1 MSLVTASILS
11 PSEGVVHLGPLPL
24 RGYALCII
32 IGVIVG
38 VMISERRL
46 VARGA
51 PPGIGADYATVA
63 VPFGIIGARLYS
75 VITTPDPYF
84 GKGGHPI
91 DALYIWRGGLGIWG
105 AIAGGFLG
113 AYLVFRRRGIPL
125 SLAADAVAPSLV
137 VAQAIGRWGNWFN
150 QELYGRPSTLPWAL
164 RIDVDHREP
173 GYEKFATYQP
183 TFLYES
189 LWCLGVAALC
199 LWADRRYK
207 MAGGRVFA
215 LYVAAYTAG
224 RGWIEAL
231 RIDTAHRFFGLRL
244 NDYVSII
251 VFLIAVAYLII
262 RRDATDRPI
271 TAVPVDAAVEGAK
284 TAAHEGGEKV
294 DLVKPADA
302 TSAESAAE
310 SAAAGS
316 VAAESE
322 AADPP
327 ATAPPPR

>member
-11 PSEGVVHLGPLPL
+11 PAEGVAHLGPIPL
-24 RGYALCII
+24 RGYALCIA
-32 IGVIVG
+32 IGVVVG

-63 VPFGIIGARLYS
+63 VPFGIIGARLYH

-84 GKGGHPI
+84 GSGGHPI
-91 DALYIWRGGLGIWG
+91 EALYIWRGGLGIWG

-113 AYLVFRRRGIPL
+113 AVLVFRRRGIPI

-150 QELYGRPSTLPWAL
+150 QELYGRPSTLPWAVK
-164 RIDVDHREP
+164 IDVAHRQP
-173 GYEKFATYQP
+173 GYENFGTYQP

-189 LWCLGVAALC
+189 IWCLGVAALC
-199 LWADRRYK
+199 IWADRRYK
-207 MAGGRVFA
+207 MGGGRVFA

-251 VFLIAVAYLII
+251 VFILAVTYLIV
-262 RRDATDRPI
+262 RRGATDQPIRPLPEEA
-271 TAVPVDAAVEGAK
+271 TA
-284 TAAHEGGEKV
+284 
-294 DLVKPADA
+294 ADA
-302 TSAESAAE
+302 TTGEATKVELTKPVDEARSSLAAT
-310 SAAAGS
+310 
-316 VAAESE
+316 ESE
-322 AADPP
+322 TADPP
-327 ATAPPPR
+327 AKEHLPPAQ

>member
-11 PSEGVVHLGPLPL
+11 PAEGVAHLGPLPL
-24 RGYALCII
+24 RGYALCIA
-32 IGVIVG
+32 IGVVVG

-63 VPFGIIGARLYS
+63 VPFGIIGARLYH

-84 GKGGHPI
+84 GTGGHPI
-91 DALYIWRGGLGIWG
+91 EALYIWRGGLGIWG

-113 AYLVFRRRGIPL
+113 AVLVFKRRGIPI

-150 QELYGRPSTLPWAL
+150 QELYGRPSTLPWAVK
-164 RIDVDHREP
+164 IDVAHRLP
-173 GYEKFATYQP
+173 GYESIGTYQP

-189 LWCLGVAALC
+189 IWCLGVAALC
-199 LWADRRYK
+199 IWADRRYR

-251 VFLIAVAYLII
+251 VFLLAVTYLIV
-262 RRDATDRPI
+262 RRGATDRPI
-271 TAVPVDAAVEGAK
+271 EARGDEA
-284 TAAHEGGEKV
+284 TAADATIAEAAKV
-294 DLVKPADA
+294 DLVKPGDTAKS
-302 TSAESAAE
+302 SAPAQ
-310 SAAAGS
+310 
-316 VAAESE
+316 ESE
-322 AADPP
+322 TADPP
-327 ATAPPPR
+327 AKEHLPPAQ